1 MVRKRLRA
9 LSRTGEKVN
18 IPYGTMLKCVNGIIY
33 WKDDILCNDDCQM
46 QKDYLV
52 QANSPDVSQ
61 RAYLINDI
69 LKLLSLPTPDNLK
82 VKERWQILW
91 KDPWANEFRRKDFE
105 DFWLWSNK
113 FYDLKNQTLENCVNL
128 YRKSEREKGEYIWN

>member
-1 MVRKRLRA
+1 MDGQYMVRKRIRA
-9 LSRTGEKVN
+9 LSRTREKVN

-33 WKDDILCNDDCQM
+33 WKDNILCNDDCQM

-61 RAYLINDI
+61 RAYLIDEI
-69 LKLLSLPTPDNLK
+69 LKLLNLPTPDNPK

-113 FYDLKNQTLENCVNL
+113 FYDAEEADLKNLCKLISKV
-128 YRKSEREKGEYIWN
+128 

>member
-1 MVRKRLRA
+1 MDGQYMVRKRLRA

-91 KDPWANEFRRKDFE
+91 EDPWANEFRRKDFE
-105 DFWLWSNK
+105 DFRLRSNK
-113 FYDLKNQTLENCVNL
+113 LYDAEEADLINL
-128 YRKSEREKGEYIWN
+128 RKLISKV

>member
-1 MVRKRLRA
+1 MDGQYMVRKRLRA

-33 WKDDILCNDDCQM
+33 WQDYILCNDDCQM

-52 QANSPDVSQ
+52 QANSPDVSA

-69 LKLLSLPTPDNLK
+69 LKLLSLPTPDDPK
-82 VKERWQILW
+82 VKERWKVLW

-113 FYDLKNQTLENCVNL
+113 FYD
-128 YRKSEREKGEYIWN
+128 

>member
-1 MVRKRLRA
+1 MDGQYMVRKRLRA

-69 LKLLSLPTPDNLK
+69 LKLLSLPTPDNPK

-91 KDPWANEFRRKDFE
+91 KDPWANELRRKDFE

-113 FYDLKNQTLENCVNL
+113 FYDAEEADL
-128 YRKSEREKGEYIWN
+128 RKLCKLISKV

>member
-1 MVRKRLRA
+1 MDGQYMVRKRLRA

-52 QANSPDVSQ
+52 QANSPDVSA

-69 LKLLSLPTPDNLK
+69 LKLLSRSTPHSPK
-82 VKERWQILW
+82 VEKRWELLW

-105 DFWLWSNK
+105 EFWLWSNK
-113 FYDLKNQTLENCVNL
+113 FYDAEEADL
-128 YRKSEREKGEYIWN
+128 RKLCKLISKV

>member
-1 MVRKRLRA
+1 MDGQYMVRKRLRA

-69 LKLLSLPTPDNLK
+69 LKLLSLPTPDNTK

-113 FYDLKNQTLENCVNL
+113 FYDAEEADL
-128 YRKSEREKGEYIWN
+128 RKLCKLISKV

>member
-1 MVRKRLRA
+1 MDGQYMVRKRLRA

-69 LKLLSLPTPDNLK
+69 LKLLSLPTLDNPK

-113 FYDLKNQTLENCVNL
+113 FYDAEEADL
-128 YRKSEREKGEYIWN
+128 RKLCKLISKV

>member
-1 MVRKRLRA
+1 MDGQYMVRKRLRA

-69 LKLLSLPTPDNLK
+69 LKLLSLPTPDDLK
-82 VKERWQILW
+82 VKKRWEVLW

-113 FYDLKNQTLENCVNL
+113 FYDAEEADL
-128 YRKSEREKGEYIWN
+128 RKLCKLISKV

>member
-1 MVRKRLRA
+1 MDGQYMVRKRLRA
-9 LSRTGEKVN
+9 ISRNGEKVN

-52 QANSPDVSQ
+52 QANSPDVSE

-69 LKLLSLPTPDNLK
+69 LKLLSLPMPDNPK

-113 FYDLKNQTLENCVNL
+113 FYDAEEADL
-128 YRKSEREKGEYIWN
+128 RKLCKLISKV

>member
-1 MVRKRLRA
+1 MDGQYMVRKRLRA

-33 WKDDILCNDDCQM
+33 WKDYILCNDDCQM

-69 LKLLSLPTPDNLK
+69 LKLLSLPTPDNPK
-82 VKERWQILW
+82 VKERWNILW

-113 FYDLKNQTLENCVNL
+113 FYDAEEADL
-128 YRKSEREKGEYIWN
+128 RKLCKLISKV

>member
-1 MVRKRLRA
+1 MDGQYMVRKRLRA

-61 RAYLINDI
+61 RAYLINSI
-69 LKLLSLPTPDNLK
+69 LKLLSLPTPDNSK

-113 FYDLKNQTLENCVNL
+113 FYDAEEADL
-128 YRKSEREKGEYIWN
+128 RKLCKLISKV

>member
-1 MVRKRLRA
+1 MDGQYMVRKRLRA

-18 IPYGTMLKCVNGIIY
+18 IPYGTILKCVNGIIY

-69 LKLLSLPTPDNLK
+69 LKLLSLPTSDNPK

-113 FYDLKNQTLENCVNL
+113 FYDAEEADL
-128 YRKSEREKGEYIWN
+128 RKLFKLISKV

>member
-1 MVRKRLRA
+1 MDGQYMVRKRLRA

-69 LKLLSLPTPDNLK
+69 LKSLSLPTPDDSK
-82 VKERWQILW
+82 VKERWQVLW
-91 KDPWANEFRRKDFE
+91 KDIWANQFRRKDFE

-113 FYDLKNQTLENCVNL
+113 FYDAEEADLRRLCKLISKV
-128 YRKSEREKGEYIWN
+128 

>member
-1 MVRKRLRA
+1 MDGQYMVRKRLRA

-18 IPYGTMLKCVNGIIY
+18 IPYGTMLKCVDGIIY

-69 LKLLSLPTPDNLK
+69 LKLLSFPTPDNPE

-113 FYDLKNQTLENCVNL
+113 FYDAEEADL
-128 YRKSEREKGEYIWN
+128 RKLCKLISKV

>member
-33 WKDDILCNDDCQM
+33 WKDNILCNDDCQM

-61 RAYLINDI
+61 RAYLINEI
-69 LKLLSLPTPDNLK
+69 LKLLAK
-82 VKERWQILW
+82 
-91 KDPWANEFRRKDFE
+91 
-105 DFWLWSNK
+105 
-113 FYDLKNQTLENCVNL
+113 
-128 YRKSEREKGEYIWN
+128 

>member
-1 MVRKRLRA
+1 MDGQYMVRKRLRS

-61 RAYLINDI
+61 RAYLINEI
-69 LKLLSLPTPDNLK
+69 LKLLSLPTPDNHK
-82 VKERWQILW
+82 VKERWKILL
-91 KDPWANEFRRKDFE
+91 KDPWANEFRRTDFE

-113 FYDLKNQTLENCVNL
+113 FYDAEEADLINL
-128 YRKSEREKGEYIWN
+128 RKLISKV

>member
-1 MVRKRLRA
+1 MDGQYMVRKRLRA

-18 IPYGTMLKCVNGIIY
+18 IPYGTMLRCVNGIIY

-69 LKLLSLPTPDNLK
+69 LKLLSLPAPNNPK
-82 VKERWQILW
+82 VKERWEILW

-113 FYDLKNQTLENCVNL
+113 FYDAEEADL
-128 YRKSEREKGEYIWN
+128 RKLFKLISKV

>member
-1 MVRKRLRA
+1 MDGQYMVRKRLRA

-69 LKLLSLPTPDNLK
+69 LKLLNLPTPDNPK

-91 KDPWANEFRRKDFE
+91 KDSWANEFRRKDFE

-113 FYDLKNQTLENCVNL
+113 FYDAEEADL
-128 YRKSEREKGEYIWN
+128 RKLCKLISKV

>member
-1 MVRKRLRA
+1 MDGQYMVRKRLRA

-33 WKDDILCNDDCQM
+33 WKDDTLCNDDCQM

-69 LKLLSLPTPDNLK
+69 LKLLSFPTPDNPK

-113 FYDLKNQTLENCVNL
+113 FYDAEEADL
-128 YRKSEREKGEYIWN
+128 RKLCKLISKV

>member
-1 MVRKRLRA
+1 MDGQYMVRKRLRA

-33 WKDDILCNDDCQM
+33 WKDNILCNDDCQM

-69 LKLLSLPTPDNLK
+69 LKLLSRSTPYSPK
-82 VKERWQILW
+82 VEKRWELLW

-113 FYDLKNQTLENCVNL
+113 FYDAEEPDLRRLRNL
-128 YRKSEREKGEYIWN
+128 ISKV

>member
-1 MVRKRLRA
+1 MDGQYMVRKRLRA

-69 LKLLSLPTPDNLK
+69 LKLLSLPTPDNPK

-91 KDPWANEFRRKDFE
+91 KDPWANELRRKDSE

-113 FYDLKNQTLENCVNL
+113 FYDAEEADL
-128 YRKSEREKGEYIWN
+128 RKLCKLISKV

>member
-1 MVRKRLRA
+1 MDGQYMVRKRLRA

-82 VKERWQILW
+82 VKERWEILW
-91 KDPWANEFRRKDFE
+91 KDTWANEFRRKDFE

-113 FYDLKNQTLENCVNL
+113 FYDAEEADLRRLCKLISKV
-128 YRKSEREKGEYIWN
+128 

>member
-1 MVRKRLRA
+1 MDGQYMVRKRLKA

-18 IPYGTMLKCVNGIIY
+18 IPYGTMLRCVNGIIY

-46 QKDYLV
+46 QKAYRV
-52 QANSPDVSQ
+52 QANSPNVAE
-61 RAYLINDI
+61 RAHLIDDI
-69 LKLLSLPTPDNLK
+69 SKLLSLTTPDDLK
-82 VKERWQILW
+82 VKRRWEVLW

-113 FYDLKNQTLENCVNL
+113 FYDAEEEDL
-128 YRKSEREKGEYIWN
+128 RKLCKLISKV

>member
-1 MVRKRLRA
+1 MDGQYMVRKRLRA

-69 LKLLSLPTPDNLK
+69 LKLLSLPTPDNSK

-113 FYDLKNQTLENCVNL
+113 FYDAEEADL
-128 YRKSEREKGEYIWN
+128 RKLCKLISKV

>member
-1 MVRKRLRA
+1 MGGQYMVRKRLRA
-9 LSRTGEKVN
+9 LNRTGEKVN
-18 IPYGTMLKCVNGIIY
+18 IPYGTILKCVNGIIY

-52 QANSPDVSQ
+52 QANSPDVSA

-69 LKLLSLPTPDNLK
+69 LKLLSLPTPDDLK
-82 VKERWQILW
+82 VKKRWEVLW

-113 FYDLKNQTLENCVNL
+113 FYDAEEADL
-128 YRKSEREKGEYIWN
+128 RKLCKLISKV

>member
-1 MVRKRLRA
+1 MDGQYMVRKRLRA

-69 LKLLSLPTPDNLK
+69 LKMLSLPTPDNPK
-82 VKERWQILW
+82 VKERWKILW
-91 KDPWANEFRRKDFE
+91 KDTWANEFRRKDFE

-113 FYDLKNQTLENCVNL
+113 FYDAEEADL
-128 YRKSEREKGEYIWN
+128 RKLCKLISKV

>member
-1 MVRKRLRA
+1 MDGQYMVRKRLKA

-33 WKDDILCNDDCQM
+33 WRGNILCNDDCQM
-46 QKDYLV
+46 QKAYLV
-52 QANSPDVSQ
+52 QANSPNVAE
-61 RAYLINDI
+61 RAHLIDDI
-69 LKLLSLPTPDNLK
+69 LKLLSLSAPDNPK
-82 VKERWQILW
+82 VKDRWQILW

-113 FYDLKNQTLENCVNL
+113 FYDAEEADLINL
-128 YRKSEREKGEYIWN
+128 RKLISKV

>member
-1 MVRKRLRA
+1 MDGQYMVRKRIRT

-18 IPYGTMLKCVNGIIY
+18 IPYGTMLKCINGIIY
-33 WKDDILCNDDCQM
+33 WKDNILCNDDCQM

-61 RAYLINDI
+61 RAYLIDEI
-69 LKLLSLPTPDNLK
+69 LKLLSLPAPDNPK

-113 FYDLKNQTLENCVNL
+113 FYDAEEADL
-128 YRKSEREKGEYIWN
+128 RKLCKLISKV

>member
-1 MVRKRLRA
+1 MDGQYMVRKRLRA

-69 LKLLSLPTPDNLK
+69 LKLLSLPTPDDSK

-113 FYDLKNQTLENCVNL
+113 FYDAEEADL
-128 YRKSEREKGEYIWN
+128 RKLCKLISKV

>member
-1 MVRKRLRA
+1 MDGQYMVRKRLRA

-33 WKDDILCNDDCQM
+33 WKDNILCNDDCQM

-69 LKLLSLPTPDNLK
+69 LKLLSRSTTDSPK
-82 VKERWQILW
+82 VEKRWELLW
-91 KDPWANEFRRKDFE
+91 KAPWANEFRRKDFE

-113 FYDLKNQTLENCVNL
+113 FYDAEEPDLRRLSNL
-128 YRKSEREKGEYIWN
+128 ISKV

>member
-1 MVRKRLRA
+1 MDGQYMVRKRLKA

-18 IPYGTMLKCVNGIIY
+18 IPYGTILKCVNGIIY
-33 WKDDILCNDDCQM
+33 WKGNILCNDDCQM

-69 LKLLSLPTPDNLK
+69 LKLLSLSTPDDLK
-82 VKERWQILW
+82 VKKRWEVLW

-105 DFWLWSNK
+105 DFWLWSNR
-113 FYDLKNQTLENCVNL
+113 FYDAEEADL
-128 YRKSEREKGEYIWN
+128 RKLCKLISKV

>member
-1 MVRKRLRA
+1 MDGQYMVRKRLRA

-18 IPYGTMLKCVNGIIY
+18 IPYGTMLKCVDGIIY

-61 RAYLINDI
+61 RSYLINDI
-69 LKLLSLPTPDNLK
+69 LKLLSFPTPDNPK

-113 FYDLKNQTLENCVNL
+113 FYDAEESDL
-128 YRKSEREKGEYIWN
+128 RKLCKLISKV

>member
-1 MVRKRLRA
+1 MDGQYMVRKRLRA

-18 IPYGTMLKCVNGIIY
+18 IPYGTMLRCVNGIIY

-52 QANSPDVSQ
+52 QANYPDVSQ

-69 LKLLSLPTPDNLK
+69 LKLLSLPTPNNSK
-82 VKERWQILW
+82 VKDRWQILW

-113 FYDLKNQTLENCVNL
+113 FYDAEEADLRKL
-128 YRKSEREKGEYIWN
+128 YKLISKV

>member
-1 MVRKRLRA
+1 MDGQYMVRKRLKA

-46 QKDYLV
+46 QKAYLV

-69 LKLLSLPTPDNLK
+69 LKLLSLPTPDNPK

-91 KDPWANEFRRKDFE
+91 KDPWANEFRRKDSE
-105 DFWLWSNK
+105 DFWIWSNK
-113 FYDLKNQTLENCVNL
+113 FYDAEEADL
-128 YRKSEREKGEYIWN
+128 RKLCKLISKV

>member
-1 MVRKRLRA
+1 MDGQYMVRKRLRA

-33 WKDDILCNDDCQM
+33 WKDDILCNDDCQI

-69 LKLLSLPTPDNLK
+69 LKLLSLPTPDNPK

-91 KDPWANEFRRKDFE
+91 KDPWANELRRKDFE

-113 FYDLKNQTLENCVNL
+113 FYDAEEADL
-128 YRKSEREKGEYIWN
+128 RKLCKLISKV

>member
-1 MVRKRLRA
+1 MDGQYMVRKRLKA

-18 IPYGTMLKCVNGIIY
+18 IPYGTMLNCVNGLVY
-33 WKDDILCNDDCQM
+33 WKGSIRCNDDCQM

-52 QANSPDVSQ
+52 QANSPDVSA

-69 LKLLSLPTPDNLK
+69 LKLLSLPTPDDPK
-82 VKERWQILW
+82 VKDRWQILW
-91 KDPWANEFRRKDFE
+91 EDPWANEFRRKDFE

-113 FYDLKNQTLENCVNL
+113 FYDAEEADLRKL
-128 YRKSEREKGEYIWN
+128 YKLISKV

>member
-1 MVRKRLRA
+1 MDGQYMVRKRLRA

-52 QANSPDVSQ
+52 QANSPDASQ
-61 RAYLINDI
+61 RAYLINNI
-69 LKLLSLPTPDNLK
+69 LKLLSLPTPDNSK

-91 KDPWANEFRRKDFE
+91 KDPWANEFRRKDSE

-113 FYDLKNQTLENCVNL
+113 FYDAEEADL
-128 YRKSEREKGEYIWN
+128 RKLSKLISKV